1 MAKTSLSIEVS
12 SIYADPRHGE
22 GTRVV
27 LADVNEG
34 SLMLPTVFLSLEGG
48 DQDFVEKVRRF
59 LPDGLAYFYPRSFRN
74 GEELISAMEER
85 VGQASMFAL
94 FASKKAVTSPWV
106 GFEIERARVSAIR
119 DKRFRIIVVPI
130 DPDVT
135 HNDLPAWMRDYWVGR
150 VGDGPREVA
159 RYIRKALLTGPLSH
173 LPGAQVFG
181 RGALVDT
188 AVNAI
193 NDRVLQTELTPN
205 VLVLAGPLGIGRR
218 TLNRRLLQDA
228 FPATPELSFGP
239 EFVLPQFA
247 DLADLYR
254 ALRQEVETELP
265 LHTIGADLRAFGEA
279 PIHEQARE
287 VARRLAHFAELGQAV
302 TIVTGNGI
310 FEDKGFLKPWAA
322 SLFAEL
328 AHDRQVKLVVV
339 SQRLIHENELR
350 SKPNVLQISVPPLG
364 DPDVRALMIASVTA
378 LGAKPALPGADVIRT
393 IGGHP
398 GIARATAALV
408 AQQGATVLDTH
419 PADLFSLQEEVL
431 GDSLDFV
438 NRSPLERDVLS
449 VLSWVPRLAGGTL
462 RRVVLERHDVTVEEF
477 ADALSKLTLSCL
489 IEVSGPD
496 YLITAPMRA
505 LFRRLHGYGSDELM
519 RAFSAALKDEFER
532 ARQDDELRAELMDA
546 LAFMAAIEGGTLPP
560 EFRELLLP
568 STLQQ
573 VVKETYDRGHDDP
586 EALRRVIAW
595 GSPAQKARMDETTRE
610 EILSYVLRAHVRLRD
625 PESEEAADQ
634 LLAFFDKRQY
644 RSRYYLRAF
653 HLRVGKNDPKRAIS
667 MLLEARKVK
676 KYMKLVI
683 GDLARCY
690 QRLGLWSQLQDLV
703 RDQEAHIGRNPVL
716 LDVQAG
722 MLIAQGD
729 WEGAHRVIRTLR
741 SLNRQ
746 EVYADGREAML
757 IMRRDQNFRHAQAML
772 TNVLQRG
779 SGGQTFIRRL
789 RAVAAAEAG
798 DLRVAREDVDFLK
811 ARGTAAGVAG
821 IEARIKLT
829 QGDYDGAERELAKVG
844 APSGPDELL
853 RARILE
859 ARAESPATSFSDRE
873 RLRREVDEIRN
884 RNRML
889 DEYEMER

>member
-1 MAKTSLSIEVS
+1 M
-12 SIYADPRHGE
+12 
-22 GTRVV
+22 
-27 LADVNEG
+27 
-34 SLMLPTVFLSLEGG
+34 LMLPTVFLSLEGG
-48 DQDFVEKVRRF
+48 DQSFVEKVRRF
-59 LPDGLAYFYPRSFRN
+59 LPDGLAYFYPRSFKN

-85 VGQASMFAL
+85 IGQASMFAL
-94 FASKKAVTSPWV
+94 FASKKAVKSPWV
-106 GFEIERARVSAIR
+106 GFEIDRARVAAIK
-119 DKRFRIIVVPI
+119 DKRFRIVVIPI

-135 HNDLPAWMRDYWVGR
+135 YADLPPWMRDHWVGR
-150 VGDGPREVA
+150 VGEGPREVA

-181 RGALVDT
+181 RGALVDS
-188 AVNAI
+188 AVNAL
-193 NDRVLQTELTPN
+193 NDRVLRTELTPN

-218 TLNRRLLQDA
+218 TLNRRLLKDA
-228 FPATPELSFGP
+228 FPATPELGFGP

-247 DLADLYR
+247 DLSDLYR
-254 ALRQEVETELP
+254 ALRQEVETDLP
-265 LHTIGADLRAFGEA
+265 LHSIGADLRAFGEA
-279 PIHEQARE
+279 PVHEQARE
-287 VARRLAHFAELGQAV
+287 IAGRLTHFAQLGQAV

-322 SLFAEL
+322 TLFAEL

-350 SKPNVLQISVPPLG
+350 SNPNVLQIPVPPLG
-364 DPDVRALMIASVTA
+364 EADIRALMVASTTA

-408 AQQGATVLDTH
+408 AQQGPAVLDSH

-431 GDSLDFV
+431 GDSLDFT

-449 VLSWVPRLAGGTL
+449 VLSWVPRLAGDTL
-462 RRVVLERHDVTVEEF
+462 RRVILERHGVTAEEF
-477 ADALSKLTLSCL
+477 ADTVSGLTLACL
-489 IEVSGPD
+489 VEVSGPD
-496 YLITAPMRA
+496 YLISAPIRA

-532 ARQDDELRAELMDA
+532 ARQNDELRAELMDA
-546 LAFMAAIEGGTLPP
+546 LAFMAAIEGGSLLP
-560 EFRELLLP
+560 EFRDLLLP

-586 EALRRVIAW
+586 EALRHVIAW
-595 GSPAQKARMDETTRE
+595 GSSAQKGRMDETTRE

-625 PESEEAADQ
+625 PDSEELAER
-634 LLAFFDKRQY
+634 LLAFFDERQY
-644 RSRYYLRAF
+644 RSRFYLHAF
-653 HLRVGKNDPKRAIS
+653 YLRVGRNDPKRAIPK
-667 MLLEARKVK
+667 LLEARKVK

-690 QRLGLWSQLQDLV
+690 QRLGLWPQLQELV
-703 RDQEAHIGRNPVL
+703 RDQQAYVGRNPVL

-722 MLIAQGD
+722 LYIAQGNWD
-729 WEGAHRVIRTLR
+729 EAESAIRTLR

-746 EVYADGREAML
+746 EAYADGRQAML
-757 IMRRDQNFRHAQAML
+757 IMRRDKDFRRAKTVL
-772 TNVLQRG
+772 TDVLQRG

-789 RAVAAAEAG
+789 RAVAAAEEG
-798 DLRVAREDVDFLK
+798 DFRVAREDVEFLK
-811 ARGTAAGVAG
+811 ARGTVGGVAG
-821 IEARIKLT
+821 IEARIRLA
-829 QGDYDGAERELAKVG
+829 QGDYDGAEQELAKVG
-844 APSGPDELL
+844 TPSGPDELL

-859 ARAESPATSFSDRE
+859 ARAEDPATPFSDRE
-873 RLRREVDEIRN
+873 SLRGEVDVIRS
-884 RNRML
+884 RNRMH